1 MWSMSGK
8 RFPSSIVLKQLVNI
22 SHLTTF
28 YFMVK
33 SLHDFGG
40 LRLED
45 LEGVIGYDGIN
56 IFQGN

>member
-1 MWSMSGK
+1 
-8 RFPSSIVLKQLVNI
+8 
-22 SHLTTF
+22 
-28 YFMVK
+28 
-33 SLHDFGG
+33 LHDFGG

>member
-1 MWSMSGK
+1 
-8 RFPSSIVLKQLVNI
+8 
-22 SHLTTF
+22 
-28 YFMVK
+28 MVK

-45 LEGVIGYDGIN
+45 LEGMMGYDGIN